1 MRTALLAAVVCLAAR
16 ASALDTVGLRL
27 NQLQVIGTHN
37 SYKEAIEPA
46 LLRFLTTASQDATAL
61 DYAHPPLADQLD
73 LGLRGLEF
81 DLYHDPAGGHYAE
94 PRGLALV
101 RAMGLVPE
109 PYDPAGVM
117 QDPGFKVMHVA
128 DIDFRSHCL
137 TLEHTLRELRAW
149 SELNPDHLPVIVTV
163 NLKDQRTPFPSATE
177 PVEID
182 ALALETLD
190 STLRRALG
198 EDRLLTPDLV
208 RGDATT
214 LNEAVLQG
222 GWPSVEDV
230 RGRFLWVLDEGAPK
244 RSLYLAGHPS
254 LAGRV
259 LFTTSPPG
267 QPDSAVL
274 VMNDPLR
281 YEQKIRRLVGA
292 GYLVRTRAD
301 SETREARRGDTARF
315 AAARRCGAHVISTD
329 YPRADKRLGTGYRVI
344 LSGGRYARRNPITAA
359 PDPR

>member
-1 MRTALLAAVVCLAAR
+1 MRTASLAAAVCVAATTQ
-16 ASALDTVGLRL
+16 ALETAGLRL
-27 NQLQVIGTHN
+27 NQLQVVGTHN

-46 LLRFLTTASQDATAL
+46 LLRVLTSASEDAIAL

-73 LGLRGLEF
+73 LGLRGLEL

-94 PRGLALV
+94 PRGLALI
-101 RAMGLVPE
+101 RTMGLVPE

-117 QDPGFKVMHVA
+117 QDAGFKVMHVA

-137 TLEHTLRELRAW
+137 TLGHALRELRAW

-163 NLKDQRTPFPSATE
+163 NLKDQRTPFPGATE
-177 PVEID
+177 PVPID

-190 STLRRALG
+190 TTLREVLG
-198 EDRLLTPDLV
+198 EERLLTPDLV
-208 RGDATT
+208 RGDTST
-214 LNEAVLQG
+214 LNKAVLQR
-222 GWPSVEDV
+222 GWPSVDDV
-230 RGRFLWVLDEGAPK
+230 RGRFLWVLDESGPK
-244 RSLYLAGHPS
+244 RALYLAGHAS

-259 LFTTSPPG
+259 LFTTRPPG
-267 QPDSAVL
+267 RDDSAVL

-281 YEQKIRRLVGA
+281 DEQKIRKLVEA

-315 AAARRCGAHVISTD
+315 AAACRSGAQVISTD

-344 LSGGRYARRNPITAA
+344 LSGGRYARRNPITAEPVA
-359 PDPR
+359 R